1 MKQVFLR
8 MGKGDV
14 VVEDIPPPALKAG
27 GVIVRN
33 AFSLISA
40 GTERASIS
48 AGGLGI
54 IQKARERPDLVRKVI
69 DSFSTEGLTATY
81 YKVMA
86 KLSGFT
92 PIGYSSS
99 GIVQEVGE
107 GAGEF
112 SRGDRVAC
120 AGVGYANHAQIVF
133 VPKNLSV
140 CVPDGVRLD
149 HAAFTTIGAIA
160 LHGVRQSGA
169 VLGERVAVIGLGLV
183 GLLAVQIL
191 RAGGVRVIGLDIDE
205 ERVRLS
211 QELGADAG
219 VVIGKDDEAAVTR
232 AFTNNLGVDAAV
244 ITAATK
250 SSEPIVL
257 AGNICRDRGRIVVV
271 GDVGMQIPRDI
282 FYRKEL
288 SLVLSRSYGPGRY
301 DPLYEEGGI
310 DYPPGYVR
318 WTEARNMKEFLEL
331 VKAGKVNVERLI
343 THRFALDEAS
353 RAYDLLAGR
362 KNERY
367 LGILLTYGM
376 EEPVA
381 SKVLLRPAPKYEL
394 KGKLS
399 IGFIGAGA
407 FAQSVLLPALK
418 DVRGVILKGVATATG
433 VSGKKV
439 AQRFGFEYCTTQSEE
454 ILNDQGI
461 DTVFIATRHNLHA
474 PIAIAALRKGKA
486 VFMEK
491 PMAINEPELGEL
503 LKVWRETGGRLM
515 VGFNRRFSPLIGRM
529 KAFFSGR
536 KEPLQMIY
544 RVNAGFLPK
553 DHWVHDPRE
562 GGGRIIGEVCH
573 FVDLL
578 CFLTDSRPVRVFAE
592 NIPSS
597 GDALSEDNVT
607 VTLKFS
613 DGSWGTIAY
622 IARGDSAL
630 PKEMVEVFCG
640 GATAILNDFRTIS
653 LYREGREK
661 REGKTQEKGHRQE
674 MEAFVSSVLGGGP
687 MPNDVELSALVTQTT
702 YRIEESIKKGLPID
716 INPISLSPL
725 PGGERVG

>member
-8 MGKGDV
+8 MGKGDA
-14 VVEDIPPPALKAG
+14 VVEEIPPPVIKSG
-27 GVIVRN
+27 GILVRN
-33 AFSLISA
+33 GFSLISS

-48 AGGLGI
+48 AGGGGI
-54 IQKARERPDLVRKVI
+54 VQKAAERPDRVKKVFESLYKDGISATYRKVI
-69 DSFSTEGLTATY
+69 E
-81 YKVMA
+81 KVSE
-86 KLSGFT
+86 LT

-99 GIVQEVGE
+99 GIVQEVG
-107 GAGEF
+107 GGVDEF
-112 SRGDRVAC
+112 SQGDRVAC
-120 AGVGYANHAQIVF
+120 AGVGYANHAQIIF

-140 CVPDGVRLD
+140 CVPEGVRLD
-149 HAAFTTIGAIA
+149 HAAFASIGAIA

-169 VLGERVAVIGLGLV
+169 VLGERVAVIGLGLL

-205 ERVRLS
+205 ERVKFS
-211 QELGADAG
+211 KELGADAG
-219 VVIGKDDEAAVTR
+219 VVIGKGDETAAAK
-232 AFTNNLGVDAAV
+232 AFTNSLGVDAAI
-244 ITAATK
+244 ITAATT
-250 SSEPIVL
+250 SSEPIAM
-257 AGNICRDRGRIVVV
+257 AGSICRDRARVVVV
-271 GDVGMQIPRDI
+271 GDVGMQVPRDI

-343 THRFALDEAS
+343 THRFPFEEAS
-353 RAYDLLAGR
+353 RAYDILAGR
-362 KNERY
+362 KEERY
-367 LGILLTYGM
+367 LGILLSYGM

-381 SKVLLRPAPKYEL
+381 SRIILSAAPKYEP

-418 DVRGVILKGVATATG
+418 DVRGVTLKGVATATG
-433 VSGKKV
+433 LSGKKV
-439 AQRFGFEYCTTQSEE
+439 AQKFGFEYCTTKSEE
-454 ILNDQGI
+454 ILGDAGI
-461 DTVFIATRHNLHA
+461 DTIFIATRHNLHA
-474 PIAIAALRKGKA
+474 PIAIAAMKKGKA

-491 PMAINEPELGEL
+491 PMAVNEAELGEL
-503 LKVWRETGGRLM
+503 MKVWRETGGRLL
-515 VGFNRRFSPLIGRM
+515 VGFNRRFSPLIDRM
-529 KAFFSGR
+529 KTFFSGR

-553 DHWVHDPRE
+553 DHWVHNPKE

-573 FVDLL
+573 FVDLF

-592 NIPSS
+592 NIKSS
-597 GDALSEDNVT
+597 GDAFAGDNIT
-607 VTLKFS
+607 ATLKFS

-622 IARGDSAL
+622 IARGDSAV
-630 PKEMVEVFCG
+630 PKEMLEVSCG

-653 LYREGREK
+653 LYREGREE
-661 REGKTQEKGHRQE
+661 REGRIQEKGHRQE
-674 MEAFVSSVLGGGP
+674 IEAFVSSILKGGP
-687 MPNDVELSALVTQTT
+687 MPNDVELSALVTRATF
-702 YRIEESIKKGLPID
+702 RIEDSIKKGYPVEL
-716 INPISLSPL
+716 L
-725 PGGERVG
+725 